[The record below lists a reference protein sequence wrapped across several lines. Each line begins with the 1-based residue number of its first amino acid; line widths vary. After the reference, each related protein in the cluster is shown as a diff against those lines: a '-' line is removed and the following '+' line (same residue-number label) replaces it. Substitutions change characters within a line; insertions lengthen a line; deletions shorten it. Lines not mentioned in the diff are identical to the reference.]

1 MRCGKRGAR
10 MQGLETAVAGRFD
23 GAVECIADAGA
34 HTARGHGTVA
44 IFVPARGQHT
54 LVQPVQPVLGRV
66 GLGCCGGEQQGGGK
80 KGAGEKSHIDLR
92 GWQADA

>member
-1 MRCGKRGAR
+1 MRSRPLAAKVSTGACSAFLFQR
-10 MQGLETAVAGRFD
+10 PS
-23 GAVECIADAGA
+23 
-34 HTARGHGTVA
+34 HGTVA

>member
-1 MRCGKRGAR
+1 MK
-10 MQGLETAVAGRFD
+10 GLETAVTGCFDSPVERVANAGPHTACGH
-23 GAVECIADAGA
+23 GAVA
-34 HTARGHGTVA
+34 V
-44 IFVPARGQHT
+44 FVPAGCQHT